1 MINSHVLDHCQLNVM
16 VVGSINFSI
25 ICPATPGH
33 AENGEN
39 YGLFSKRH
47 HQQ

>member
-1 MINSHVLDHCQLNVM
+1 MINSHVLDHRQLKVM
-16 VVGSINFSI
+16 VVSSINFSTT
-25 ICPATPGH
+25 CPAIPGH